1 MIKIWTKN
9 AFLAHI
15 PRGKRIAI
23 AIMLIYRDL
32 TCDGKSCLF
41 ASLPYGKHGDVEFI
55 QNIVGSIAK
64 LNEIS
69 CIISF
74 CSNVPIVSK
83 SVIGLCSGNYSVAK
97 HRYDEALKCLTFS
110 DLLLVISNS
119 AFIPRMLANLLCIAQ
134 MESVEINIINLN
146 DA

>member
-1 MIKIWTKN
+1 
-9 AFLAHI
+9 
-15 PRGKRIAI
+15 
-23 AIMLIYRDL
+23 MLIYRDL
-32 TCDGKSCLF
+32 ACGGKPCLF
-41 ASLPYGKHGDVEFI
+41 ASLPYGKHDDVEFI
-55 QNIVGSIAK
+55 QNIVDSLAK

-74 CSNVPIVSK
+74 CSNIPIVSK
-83 SVIGLCSGNYSVAK
+83 SVVGLCNGNHSVAK

-146 DA
+146 NT